1 MSEAGPATSCCW
13 PCRTSRARPWR
24 AAATGSICNSAADD
38 FPVGRAIG
46 GRSVRDTRAAD
57 MITLAKAV
65 TATCLLPLLCVAA
78 AQAQDLG
85 VRPLRYGHTS
95 TWYYDNRDDDRDMPT
110 NGFFPG
116 NFTADPST
124 AWLGAAGVLAGN
136 SYRSPLPY
144 PSQVVIGPSPY
155 QNSCAQRY
163 RSYDRASGTYVGRG
177 GLRHR
182 C

>member
-1 MSEAGPATSCCW
+1 VILG
-13 PCRTSRARPWR
+13 
-24 AAATGSICNSAADD
+24 AANMIALGKTMTAASLLMLAALAALLDATGA
-38 FPVGRAIG
+38 R
-46 GRSVRDTRAAD
+46 
-57 MITLAKAV
+57 
-65 TATCLLPLLCVAA
+65 
-78 AQAQDLG
+78 AQDLG
-85 VRPLRYGHTS
+85 VRPLRYGNTS
-95 TWYYDNRDDDRDMPT
+95 GWSYDNRDDDRDVPT

-124 AWLGAAGVLAGN
+124 AWLGAVGVLAGN

-155 QNSCAQRY
+155 QNGCAQRY
-163 RSYDRASGTYVGRG
+163 RSYDPTSGTYLGRD